1 MATITVSMKGR
12 HIKRFKASPSCSKS
26 PVKKKNRSD
35 LIGSSLVST
44 KSQVHSHVET
54 NYTNP
59 FAYIEPIR
67 DFDESYERHGM
78 NSEPCQMYFRSYTEL
93 LNKEEDEKT
102 AQTLRMCKA
111 IWILPEAYNY

>member
-1 MATITVSMKGR
+1 MATITVSLKGR
-12 HIKRFKASPSCSKS
+12 HIKRFKPSPSCFKT
-26 PVKKKNRSD
+26 PETKKNGYD
-35 LIGSSLVST
+35 LIGSSLVSS

-78 NSEPCQMYFRSYTEL
+78 NSEPYQMYFRSYTEL
-93 LNKEEDEKT
+93 LNEEEDEKT
-102 AQTLRMCKA
+102 AQALRMCEA